1 MMTQRLTHDRVL
13 RITVSPFTWRDTLS
27 RVCDVLYDMLLIFG
41 MVASVHLAILP
52 MFLR

>member
-1 MMTQRLTHDRVL
+1 MTTQRLTHDRIA
-13 RITVSPFTWRDTLS
+13 RITVSSFSWRDTLS
-27 RVCDVLYDMLLIFG
+27 RVCDLLYDMLLIFG